1 MKVIIIAAIGNQ
13 NQLGLDG
20 DLPWRVP
27 GDMRQFKK
35 LTSGHAIFMGRKTF
49 CGEGIQKPLPNRRN
63 IILSSSLEPGRG
75 IEVVR
80 SFVDGLEL
88 AQSHSEEKLFICGG
102 AGLYTSAFDV
112 ADEMLLSR
120 IDYDGKADTFFPK
133 FDASR
138 WTEISIE
145 DHPTEGVHPGWRY
158 IHYVRKKD

>member
-13 NQLGLDG
+13 NQLGIDG

-63 IILSSSLEPGRG
+63 IILSSSLEPGPG

-80 SFVDGLEL
+80 SFVDGVEL
-88 AQSHSEEKLFICGG
+88 ARSHSEEKLFICGG
-102 AGLYTSAFDV
+102 ASLYASAFDV

-120 IDYDGKADTFFPK
+120 IDYDGKADTFFPE
-133 FDASR
+133 FNASR
-138 WTEISIE
+138 WTEVSTE
-145 DHPTEGVHPGWRY
+145 EHPAEGGHPKWKYTRY
-158 IHYVRKKD
+158 LRIKD